1 VQRRERQVLELP
13 LDGVDPEP
21 MRDRRIDVQGLLGLL
36 YLLLLGQRRQ
46 RAHVVE
52 AVGQLDQDHP
62 DVGGH
67 RDHHL
72 AVVLGLG
79 LVARLEGDA
88 GQLGHAVDQGG
99 DLVAE
104 LVAHLLQRGRGV
116 LHRVVQESGAE
127 GLGVQA
133 HPRAHPGHPHRM
145 GDEVLA
151 RPPTLVGM
159 VLAGEQEG
167 GGDRVAVDAE
177 AGLVGVLL
185 DDREQVAQE
194 ARLARG

>member
-1 VQRRERQVLELP
+1 
-13 LDGVDPEP
+13 
-21 MRDRRIDVQGLLGLL
+21 
-36 YLLLLGQRRQ
+36 
-46 RAHVVE
+46 
-52 AVGQLDQDHP
+52 
-62 DVGGH
+62 
-67 RDHHL
+67 
-72 AVVLGLG
+72 
-79 LVARLEGDA
+79 
-88 GQLGHAVDQGG
+88 
-99 DLVAE
+99 
-104 LVAHLLQRGRGV
+104 
-116 LHRVVQESGAE
+116 
-127 GLGVQA
+127 
-133 HPRAHPGHPHRM
+133 M